1 MICLYD
7 RVFCSL
13 NDRYGV
19 VSEIRPTGIP
29 GVNRYRITFDD
40 GADKIV
46 AEAFC
51 QPAPMPRGRASLRL
65 ATIYGREVTA

>member
-1 MICLYD
+1 MIRQYD

-19 VSEIRPTGIP
+19 VSAIIPTGIP
-29 GVNRYRITFDD
+29 HVFRYRITFDD
-40 GADKIV
+40 GEDKIV

-65 ATIYGREVTA
+65 AAVDGVVLA